1 MRREP
6 QGALEINQFH
16 NNRKGAEMEE
26 KKIITTDAELHA
38 VIAIAASMYA
48 DEHKEINSE
57 FIMKTAAEI
66 GIRTVEHLTREER
79 MDERII
85 KEAKKYAK
93 AFNFAKRMV
102 AEIVIAHE
110 TQRSGD

>member
-1 MRREP
+1 M
-6 QGALEINQFH
+6 
-16 NNRKGAEMEE
+16 
-26 KKIITTDAELHA
+26 ELHA

-66 GIRTVEHLTREER
+66 GIRTIEYLTREEC

-85 KEAKKYAK
+85 KEVKEYGK
-93 AFNFAKRMV
+93 AFNLARRIV
-102 AEIVIAHE
+102 AEIVIGHE
-110 TQRSGD
+110 TQGSGD

>member
-6 QGALEINQFH
+6 QGALKIDQLH

-66 GIRTVEHLTREER
+66 GIRTVEHLTREEC
-79 MDERII
+79 MNERII
-85 KEAKKYAK
+85 KEAKEYGK
-93 AFNFAKRMV
+93 AFNLAKRMV
-102 AEIVIAHE
+102 MEIAIGHE
-110 TQRSGD
+110 MKGSED